1 MTPRTSR
8 ISPHAESPH
17 TTLDHLAALTN
28 CRISSGY
35 LRIPCPAHDGTN
47 SNLALWVNGDGI
59 AARCH
64 SAGCSYADIA
74 KAIED
79 RYGISINPKR
89 YHDNPTALAPRP
101 TNARRTPGPGPNA
114 QDLRPHAINL
124 WRRSVPIPKS
134 SEHPARQWLAN
145 RHLWRPEL
153 PLPAPV
159 RWIGAEHLRREFQ
172 GAGAIIAMA
181 APPSAWLT
189 SWPSLPELSSV
200 HLVYVAGDGRPA
212 MDRGLTKRTY
222 AAVQDAVVVLGCPL
236 LEQTTAPVEVAEGLA
251 DALALAARSPA
262 PAVATLGTS
271 GMSSAIIAGWLEK
284 RLAEE
289 VSTVTAYMLA
299 LPEAKSS
306 VEGLKAD
313 LKKGGGRLHIVD
325 TTASAWGD
333 GKDSAPRRDWESS
346 RLGASPPEALG
357 KLRSDVKNDIFGAF
371 GIPSSIHG
379 TGGSARES
387 YRQFLASTILPLAKM
402 VLEELALKLDMP
414 TLKLDFSEL
423 RAADIATRARAFK
436 QLVDAGMDKAEAMAK
451 AGLD

>member
-1 MTPRTSR
+1 MTPR
-8 ISPHAESPH
+8 ISPHTQSPH
-17 TTLDHLAALTN
+17 TTIDYLAALTN

-35 LRIPCPAHDGTN
+35 LRIPCPAHGGTN

-79 RYGISINPKR
+79 RYGISINPRR
-89 YHDNPTALAPRP
+89 YHDNPTPLAPRP

-189 SWPSLPELSSV
+189 SWPSLPDLSSV

-212 MDRGLTKRTY
+212 VDRGLTKRTY

-236 LEQTTAPVEVAEGLA
+236 LEQTTAPVDVAEGLA
-251 DALALAARSPA
+251 DALALASRSPA

-271 GMSSAIIAGWLEK
+271 GMSSTIIAEWLATSPVTQVWADRDQAKEGRAPPGQRHGRELVRIINSAGGNATALHTPSPHK
-284 RLAEE
+284 DPAEAAAAMGFNDPGPAWTEYARTLCETTAWPRWEIARQAIAICAEE
-289 VSTVTAYMLA
+289 A
-299 LPEAKSS
+299 
-306 VEGLKAD
+306 
-313 LKKGGGRLHIVD
+313 
-325 TTASAWGD
+325 
-333 GKDSAPRRDWESS
+333 
-346 RLGASPPEALG
+346 
-357 KLRSDVKNDIFGAF
+357 
-371 GIPSSIHG
+371 
-379 TGGSARES
+379 
-387 YRQFLASTILPLAKM
+387 
-402 VLEELALKLDMP
+402 
-414 TLKLDFSEL
+414 
-423 RAADIATRARAFK
+423 
-436 QLVDAGMDKAEAMAK
+436 
-451 AGLD
+451 

>member
-1 MTPRTSR
+1 MTPR
-8 ISPHAESPH
+8 ISPHTQSPH
-17 TTLDHLAALTN
+17 TTIDYLAALTN

-35 LRIPCPAHDGTN
+35 LRIPCPAHGGTN

-79 RYGISINPKR
+79 RYGISINPRR
-89 YHDNPTALAPRP
+89 YHDNPTHLAPRP
-101 TNARRTPGPGPNA
+101 TTARRTPGPGPTA

-189 SWPSLPELSSV
+189 SWPSLPDLSSV

-212 MDRGLTKRTY
+212 VDRGLTKRTY

-236 LEQTTAPVEVAEGLA
+236 LEQTTAPVDVAEGLA
-251 DALALAARSPA
+251 DALALASRSPA

-271 GMSSAIIAGWLEK
+271 GMSSTIIAEWLATSPVTQVWADRDQAKEGRAPPGQRHGRELVRIINSAGGNATALHTPSPHK
-284 RLAEE
+284 DPAEAAAAMGFNDPGPAWTEYARTLCETTAWPRWEIARQAIAMCAEE
-289 VSTVTAYMLA
+289 A
-299 LPEAKSS
+299 
-306 VEGLKAD
+306 
-313 LKKGGGRLHIVD
+313 
-325 TTASAWGD
+325 
-333 GKDSAPRRDWESS
+333 
-346 RLGASPPEALG
+346 
-357 KLRSDVKNDIFGAF
+357 
-371 GIPSSIHG
+371 
-379 TGGSARES
+379 
-387 YRQFLASTILPLAKM
+387 
-402 VLEELALKLDMP
+402 
-414 TLKLDFSEL
+414 
-423 RAADIATRARAFK
+423 
-436 QLVDAGMDKAEAMAK
+436 
-451 AGLD
+451 